1 MKHIYYK
8 NDFAVEI
15 TLLNTSGE
23 VIAPPDWKWHIEFTN
38 GRRKYICSVDKG
50 NAKVVGNTIMCYLD
64 NHKFCCGEIGYKF
77 VQAIPDINYLDGF
90 QNLITPK
97 ALPIELLEQES
108 DNDINI
114 QSSVVP
120 AYVVYDAYMTA
131 KANGYAGTAEEFY
144 DALNHIVDINKKEDE
159 RVEAEANR
167 VTAEQQR
174 VENFV
179 AMESA
184 LTTATSKANTAT
196 TAAEQS
202 AERANTAADNAD
214 VATSN
219 ATQATKRANDISADL
234 EAKREADYW
243 RGAKGEKGDKGDTG
257 EKGGRGEKGD
267 QGERG
272 LQGVQGVKGDDGVS
286 PTVTTSKTG
295 KVTTIEITDA
305 QGTHTATVI
314 DGDSVE
320 VVQSTGTSTTAVMS
334 QKASTDSFIANTPS
348 GDPMHNLYLSIGAVW
363 NSGTGFWEMNGLN
376 DLTNEDMSNIYT
388 MGFVRPLVN
397 ERFEFSPFSYGRRN
411 FVKARTTVKSYYSIY
426 GEIELICPPFT
437 WNCNIEVINFL
448 DKYEVL
454 KIGTNVCFSYCWKL
468 KKILD
473 SVSITTGIT
482 LSECK
487 ELEEVY
493 FLLNYNI
500 SFKDS
505 PKLSISSV
513 KYMVENASSSAI
525 TITLHPTAYDR
536 AIADAGVQTALANK
550 TNVSL
555 AKGE

>member
-15 TLLNTSGE
+15 TLLNASGE
-23 VIAPPDWKWHIEFTN
+23 VVAPPDWQWHIEFTD

-77 VQAIPDINYLDGF
+77 VQAIPDLNYLDGF

-97 ALPIELLEQES
+97 ALPIELWEQES
-108 DNDINI
+108 DNDVNI

-131 KANGYAGTAEEFY
+131 KANGYTGTAEEFY
-144 DALNHIVDINKKEDE
+144 DALNHIVDINKKEAE

-167 VTAEQQR
+167 VNAEQQR

-196 TAAEQS
+196 NKAEEASKMADNSATAATQ
-202 AERANTAADNAD
+202 
-214 VATSN
+214 ATTQ
-219 ATQATKRANDISADL
+219 ATTATKRANDISADL

-257 EKGGRGEKGD
+257 AKGDRGEKGD
-267 QGERG
+267 KGERG

-286 PTVTTSKTG
+286 PTVSTSKTG

-305 QGTHTATVI
+305 NGVHTATVN
-314 DGDSVE
+314 DGESVN
-320 VVQSTGTSTTAVMS
+320 VVQSTGTSETAVMS
-334 QKASTDSFIANTPS
+334 QKASTMAFAANTPS
-348 GDPMHNLYLSIGAVW
+348 GDPLHNMYLTIGAVW
-363 NSGTGFWEMNGLN
+363 NGDTGFWEMNGLN
-376 DLTNEDMSNIYT
+376 DLTNEDMLWIYK
-388 MGFVRPLVN
+388 MSHVQPLPVD
-397 ERFEFSPFSYGRRN
+397 RVEFAPFSYSYRLTN
-411 FVKARTTVKSYYSIY
+411 KARTTSTKYYGAGI
-426 GEIELICPPFT
+426 GLVMPTFT
-437 WNCNIEVINFL
+437 WNCCIEIIHFNYRNDPYLLF
-448 DKYEVL
+448 
-454 KIGTNVCFSYCWKL
+454 GN
-468 KKILD
+468 
-473 SVSITTGIT
+473 SVS
-482 LSECK
+482 LAYCNNLK
-487 ELEEVY
+487 EIRDTVIIDDIYADMAQDNELVEVR
-493 FLLNYNI
+493 FILKSNI
-500 SFKDS
+500 KFGDS
-505 PKLSISSV
+505 NKLSVASV
-513 KYMVENASSSAI
+513 KYMIENASGATI
-525 TITLHPTAYDR
+525 TITLHPEAYER

-555 AKGE
+555 AKAE